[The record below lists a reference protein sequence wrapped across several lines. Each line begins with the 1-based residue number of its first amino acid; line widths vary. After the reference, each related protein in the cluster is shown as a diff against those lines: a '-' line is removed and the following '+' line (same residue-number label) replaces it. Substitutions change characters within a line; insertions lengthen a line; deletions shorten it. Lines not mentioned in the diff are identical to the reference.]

1 MDLALQRRMT
11 KNFIDLIPAT
21 IVLTPSS
28 KVRKPSGGFGW
39 EDGAP
44 RDPLVV
50 TFIETSAQGGWPR
63 PTATLDGVERVAE
76 MQIVAEWGAPIAV
89 HDHFTHQGKEWEII
103 GVFFDNQY
111 ETRALVSSRG

>member
-1 MDLALQRRMT
+1 MDPATQRRIT
-11 KNFIDLIPAT
+11 KKFIDLIPST
-21 IVLTPSS
+21 IVLTPSN
-28 KVRKPSGGFGW
+28 KVKKPSGGTSFT
-39 EDGAP
+39 DGAP
-44 RDPLVV
+44 KAPLTV
-50 TFIETSAQGGWPR
+50 TFIETSAQGGWPK

-89 HDHFTHQGKEWEII
+89 RDHFFHQGKQWEII